1 MRAIL
6 DLYQHKPQDAWNDY
20 LVARKR
26 TLQHHWTG
34 TLIAHA
40 ILLNANDVA
49 QNIINNELNSR
60 TDDIHDILYAI
71 TEVFLDSNASHR
83 LDSLDPQIAQT
94 LMKSIE
100 SLLKCDLISFKEDTA
115 LLERLAILAKQTGD
129 VACQNR
135 LAILAL

>member
-1 MRAIL
+1 M
-6 DLYQHKPQDAWNDY
+6 
-20 LVARKR
+20 
-26 TLQHHWTG
+26 
-34 TLIAHA
+34 
-40 ILLNANDVA
+40 
-49 QNIINNELNSR
+49 
-60 TDDIHDILYAI
+60 
-71 TEVFLDSNASHR
+71 FLDSNASHR
-83 LDSLDPQIAQT
+83 LDPLDPQIAQT